1 MQFYALKSGRHKVME
16 FNEIKELIGIIDSSN
31 LRSFE
36 LSNNGAFIKMS
47 KNTADTVS
55 TSAPIVVA
63 ETVSAQE
70 TQAVV
75 QKAESTEKPKA
86 EALGGNVVK
95 APLVGTFY
103 ASPAP
108 EKPNFVSVGSK
119 VKKGDVL
126 CIIEAMKI
134 MNEVVSQFD
143 GEIAEVLAT
152 PEALVEYGQPLFR
165 IV

>member
-1 MQFYALKSGRHKVME
+1 ME

-47 KNTADTVS
+47 KNTADTAS
-55 TSAPIVVA
+55 TSAPIVAA
-63 ETVSAQE
+63 ENISTHENQP
-70 TQAVV
+70 VV
-75 QKAESTEKPKA
+75 QKPENIEKPKA
-86 EALGGNVVK
+86 ESLGGNVVK

-103 ASPAP
+103 SSPAP
-108 EKPNFVSVGSK
+108 GKPDFVSVGSK

-143 GEIAEVLAT
+143 GEIAEVLAA
-152 PEALVEYGQPLFR
+152 PEDLVEYGKPLFR

>member
-1 MQFYALKSGRHKVME
+1 ME
-16 FNEIKELIGIIDSSN
+16 FNDIKELIGIIDSSN

-47 KNTADTVS
+47 KNTAETASISAPIPMVASETTAPQETQTIVPKTETVS
-55 TSAPIVVA
+55 T
-63 ETVSAQE
+63 
-70 TQAVV
+70 
-75 QKAESTEKPKA
+75 PKA
-86 EALGGNVVK
+86 EAVSGNVVK

-108 EKPNFVSVGSK
+108 DKSDFVSVGAK

-134 MNEVVSQFD
+134 MNEVVSEFD
-143 GEIAEVLAT
+143 GEVADILAI

>member
-1 MQFYALKSGRHKVME
+1 ME
-16 FNEIKELIGIIDSSN
+16 FNDIKELIGIIDSSN

-47 KNTADTVS
+47 KNTAETAS
-55 TSAPIVVA
+55 TNAPVVVA
-63 ETVSAQE
+63 ETLSTQE
-70 TQAVV
+70 KQVVV
-75 QKAESTEKPKA
+75 QKTEISEKPKA
-86 EALGGNVVK
+86 ESLSGNVVK

-103 ASPAP
+103 ASSAP
-108 EKPNFVSVGSK
+108 GKPNFVSVGSK

-134 MNEVVSQFD
+134 MNEVVSEFD
-143 GEIAEVLAT
+143 GEVAQVLAT

>member
-1 MQFYALKSGRHKVME
+1 ME
-16 FNEIKELIGIIDSSN
+16 FNDIKELIGIIDSSN

-36 LSNNGAFIKMS
+36 LSNNGAFVKMS
-47 KNTADTVS
+47 KNTEETAS
-55 TSAPIVVA
+55 TNAPVVVA
-63 ETVSAQE
+63 ETLSTQE
-70 TQAVV
+70 KQVVV
-75 QKAESTEKPKA
+75 QKTEISEKPKA
-86 EALGGNVVK
+86 ESLSGNVVK

-103 ASPAP
+103 ASSAP
-108 EKPNFVSVGSK
+108 GKPNFVSVGSK

-134 MNEVVSQFD
+134 MNEVVSEFD
-143 GEIAEVLAT
+143 GEVAQVLAT

>member
-1 MQFYALKSGRHKVME
+1 ME
-16 FNEIKELIGIIDSSN
+16 FNDIKELIGIIDSSN

-47 KNTADTVS
+47 KNTAETAS
-55 TSAPIVVA
+55 TNAPVVVA
-63 ETVSAQE
+63 ETFSTQE
-70 TQAVV
+70 KQVVV
-75 QKAESTEKPKA
+75 QKTEISEKPKA
-86 EALGGNVVK
+86 ESLSGNVVK

-103 ASPAP
+103 ASSAP
-108 EKPNFVSVGSK
+108 GKPNFVSVGSK

-134 MNEVVSQFD
+134 MNEVVSEFD
-143 GEIAEVLAT
+143 GEVAQVLAT

>member
-1 MQFYALKSGRHKVME
+1 ME

-55 TSAPIVVA
+55 TSAPIVA
-63 ETVSAQE
+63 EAVSSQE
-70 TQAVV
+70 KQVVV
-75 QKAESTEKPKA
+75 QKTESMEKPKA
-86 EALGGNVVK
+86 ETLGGNVVK

-103 ASPAP
+103 ASSAP
-108 EKPNFVSVGSK
+108 GKSNFVSVGSK

-134 MNEVVSQFD
+134 MNEVVSEFD
-143 GEIAEVLAT
+143 GEIAQVLAT